1 MKYEIE
7 RPNEAMEQAREIE
20 QIGQLEM
27 EPPKI
32 ERAELSEGKEQ
43 PPKLDRSDIKLGGP
57 ATELMIELKKM
68 QIEQM
73 KEQQA
78 IRNGDIDTKE
88 YWEAKREKIQAEQAE
103 RNRQQTLRRFEV
115 NYGTP
120 TTEEGWKAKAASE
133 FRKNGESS
141 WYNYCMDQAAKCHV
155 DGK

>member
-1 MKYEIE
+1 MKYELDQSE
-7 RPNEAMEQAREIE
+7 TMEQAREIE

-32 ERAELSEGKEQ
+32 ERAELSEGKEH

-88 YWEAKREKIQAEQAE
+88 YWEAKREKIQADQAE
-103 RNRQQTLRRFEV
+103 RNRQQILRRANV
-115 NYGTP
+115 NYGSP
-120 TTEEGWKAKAASE
+120 TTEEGWKAKAAAE
-133 FRKNGESS
+133 FRKSGESS

-155 DGK
+155 NGK